1 MENFSNEILIESVE
15 LNLLVTEGLVDKA
28 KNVMAAVIKKIK
40 EIVSKIKDFIMSKL
54 KKDLKQLKYEASLIS
69 KDRDEYS
76 CVVPNKASLDKFDK
90 VYLDTYHLAEAI
102 LDKSDFDDSDEEKTV
117 KLSKEADK
125 VKQLPLTVKETI
137 KGNEYANIMAGML
150 NLLEKKH
157 SYLWSLADTFNSVA
171 NKIEK
176 SGDRDRA
183 TEMKRCRLMGDLS
196 GKLINYVVAMHKA
209 YKMSLRSLLR
219 AQGVKGIK
227 EPEND

>member
-1 MENFSNEILIESVE
+1 MENFSNEILIESTE

-102 LDKSDFDDSDEEKTV
+102 LDKSDFDDSDEK
-117 KLSKEADK
+117 KL
-125 VKQLPLTVKETI
+125 
-137 KGNEYANIMAGML
+137 L
-150 NLLEKKH
+150 N
-157 SYLWSLADTFNSVA
+157 YL
-171 NKIEK
+171 K
-176 SGDRDRA
+176 
-183 TEMKRCRLMGDLS
+183 
-196 GKLINYVVAMHKA
+196 KLIKLNSFH
-209 YKMSLRSLLR
+209 
-219 AQGVKGIK
+219 
-227 EPEND
+227 

>member
-1 MENFSNEILIESVE
+1 MENFSNEILIESTE

-102 LDKSDFDDSDEEKTV
+102 LDKSDFDDSDEEK
-117 KLSKEADK
+117 
-125 VKQLPLTVKETI
+125 
-137 KGNEYANIMAGML
+137 N
-150 NLLEKKH
+150 
-157 SYLWSLADTFNSVA
+157 
-171 NKIEK
+171 
-176 SGDRDRA
+176 R
-183 TEMKRCRLMGDLS
+183 
-196 GKLINYVVAMHKA
+196 
-209 YKMSLRSLLR
+209 
-219 AQGVKGIK
+219 
-227 EPEND
+227 